1 LNGGDDDCG
10 VGGCAPNFGAVVNE
24 CPTGAAEFDTVLD
37 EDADCFD
44 CARFGFRVR
53 GGGSGRPAI
62 AALMLLSL
70 VLTAYSRILRSILR
84 MSAMPVSLGVSG
96 LKKA

>member
-1 LNGGDDDCG
+1 ML
-10 VGGCAPNFGAVVNE
+10 
-24 CPTGAAEFDTVLD
+24 DTDL
-37 EDADCFD
+37 DCFD
-44 CARFGFRVR
+44 CDRFGFHVR
-53 GGGSGRPAI
+53 GGGSGKLAI